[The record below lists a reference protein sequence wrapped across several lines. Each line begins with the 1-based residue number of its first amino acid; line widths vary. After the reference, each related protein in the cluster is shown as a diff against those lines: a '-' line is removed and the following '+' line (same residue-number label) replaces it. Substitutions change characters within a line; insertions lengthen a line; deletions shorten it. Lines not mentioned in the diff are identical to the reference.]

1 MSGKHRSPRPQRRR
15 WSLPVE
21 WRRPVAA
28 VAILGLGVAFVV
40 TGLIVGVLMIV
51 WAILALAAI
60 VVGLVL
66 LAGDTGPEW
75 PDFPTDHSPYAEGAN
90 DGTTAAPNR
99 HNGASRDGPDP
110 WSEGRLPAPPER
122 RSPAR

>member
-1 MSGKHRSPRPQRRR
+1 MD
-15 WSLPVE
+15 

-28 VAILGLGVAFVV
+28 VVVLGLGVMFVV
-40 TGLIVGVLMIV
+40 AGLVVGALMIV

-75 PDFPTDHSPYAEGAN
+75 PDFPTDHSPYDEGAN
-90 DGTTAAPNR
+90 GAPASDPNGP
-99 HNGASRDGPDP
+99 NGASRDGADP
-110 WSEGRLPAPPER
+110 WGNGRPPAPSER
-122 RSPAR
+122 RSPVR